1 MHMKKGLFLGL
12 IAAVVMLA
20 SCNKTLQ
27 KPDEI
32 TVNPSPL
39 VLKGGKVDAA
49 ITGTFPQKK
58 FAKKGVLTV
67 TPVLKYAGKE
77 ALGEPVTYV
86 GEKAKENGKTVSYKN
101 GGTYSQT
108 CSFDYVP
115 EMRVSELYL
124 RFEAKVGKKVI
135 EIPDVKIADGV
146 VTTPELAEAK
156 DNKTAG
162 TPDKFQ
168 RVIQELTEADIK
180 FLIQSAELRSSET
193 KSESVKA
200 LQAAI
205 KDAKANEKKEIS
217 KIEVSGY
224 ASPDG
229 GMDLNEKLAQ
239 NRQKAAANFLK
250 KDLKKNKVANGV
262 EANITAEDWEGFQK
276 AMENSNMQDK
286 DLVLRVLSMYSDPEE
301 REAQIKNLSSVY
313 GTIAEEILP
322 ALRRSR
328 LILTTDLIGKSDDE
342 IREIAKNDPAQ
353 LSVEELLYAATLTN
367 DKAEKKAL
375 YQKAAEL
382 YNDYRAYNS
391 LGQLYF
397 EEGNIAEARRC
408 YAKALDIQP
417 NDPDVNY
424 NAGVAALA
432 DNDLDKAEEYLGKA
446 AGTKANLN
454 AALGTLYTKK
464 GDYAAAKKAYG
475 ETATNNAA
483 VQQILDEDYAAAA
496 KTLANVKEPNATTAY
511 LKAVVGARTNDKA
524 AVIEN
529 LKAAVAQDAKLKVR
543 AAQDIEFAKFAEDA
557 EFQAIWDYRP
567 IYFDEEKEA
576 RKDKRLARLRRGA
589 FREEHEKNMTIM
601 KQKRQ
606 SKLLIWFV
614 LIGLL
619 VFGIY
624 IFL

>member
-1 MHMKKGLFLGL
+1 MKKGLFLGL

-39 VLKGGKVDAA
+39 VLKGGKVNAE

-77 ALGEPVTYV
+77 AVGEPVTYV
-86 GEKAKENGKTVSYKN
+86 GEKAKENGKTVNYRN
-101 GGTYSQT
+101 GGKYTQT

-146 VTTPELAEAK
+146 VSTPELAEAK
-156 DNKTAG
+156 DNKTAC

-180 FLIQSAELRSSET
+180 FLIQSASLRSSET

-205 KDAKANEKKEIS
+205 KDAKDNEKKEIN
-217 KIEVSGY
+217 KIEISGY

-229 GMDLNEKLAQ
+229 GVDLNEKLAQ

-250 KDLKKNKVANGV
+250 RDLKKNKVANDV

-375 YQKAAEL
+375 YQKAAEI
-382 YNDYRAYNS
+382 YNDYRAYNN

-408 YAKALDIQP
+408 YAKALEIQP
-417 NDPDVNY
+417 NDPDVNF

-432 DNDLDKAEEYLGKA
+432 DNDLDKAEAFFGKA

-496 KTLANVKEPNATTAY
+496 KTLANIKEPNATTAY

-529 LKAAVAQDAKLKVR
+529 LKAAVAQDAQLKAR
-543 AAQDIEFAKFAEDA
+543 AAKDIEFAKFAEDA
-557 EFQAIWDYRP
+557 EFQAIV
-567 IYFDEEKEA
+567 K
-576 RKDKRLARLRRGA
+576 
-589 FREEHEKNMTIM
+589 
-601 KQKRQ
+601 
-606 SKLLIWFV
+606 
-614 LIGLL
+614 
-619 VFGIY
+619 
-624 IFL
+624 

>member
-12 IAAVVMLA
+12 IAATVMLA

-39 VLKGGKVDAA
+39 EKVGNKVNAE
-49 ITGTFPQKK
+49 ITGTFPKKK
-58 FAKKGVLTV
+58 FAKKGVLVV
-67 TPVLKYAGKE
+67 TPVLKYDGQE
-77 ALGEPVTYV
+77 SVGEPVTYV
-86 GEKAKENGKTVSYKN
+86 GEKAKENGKTVNYKY
-101 GGTYSQT
+101 GGTYSQS

-115 EMRVSELYL
+115 AMRKSELYL
-124 RFEAKVGKKVI
+124 RFEARVGKKVI
-135 EIPDVKIADGV
+135 EIPDVKIADGIV
-146 VTTPELAEAK
+146 ATSELAEAK
-156 DNKTAG
+156 DNKTAT

-193 KSESVKA
+193 KNDGVKG

-205 KDAKANEKKEIS
+205 KDAKDNEKKEIN
-217 KIEVSGY
+217 KIEVAGY

-250 KDLKKNKVANGV
+250 KDLKKNKLNNAI
-262 EANITAEDWEGFQK
+262 ESNITAEDWEGFQK

-313 GTIAEEILP
+313 GTIADEILP

-342 IREIAKNDPAQ
+342 IRELAKNNPDQ

-367 DKAEKKAL
+367 NKAEKMEIYA
-375 YQKAAEL
+375 KAANI
-382 YNDYRAYNS
+382 YNDYRAWNS

-397 EEGNIAEARRC
+397 EDGNIAEARRC
-408 YAKALDIQP
+408 YGHALGIQP

-424 NAGVAALA
+424 NAGIAAMADGDLA
-432 DNDLDKAEEYLGKA
+432 KAEEYFGKA
-446 AGTKANLN
+446 AGTKGNLS
-454 AALGTLYTKK
+454 AAMGTLYTQK

-475 ETATNNAA
+475 DQATNNAA
-483 VQQILDEDYAAAA
+483 VQQILNEDYAGAS
-496 KTLANVKEPNATTAY
+496 KTLDAVKEPNATTAY
-511 LKAVVGARTNDKA
+511 LKAVVAARTNDVQ
-524 AVIEN
+524 AVYAN
-529 LKAAVAQDAKLKVR
+529 LRSAVAQDAKLKAR
-543 AAQDIEFAKFAEDA
+543 AAQDIEFAKFAEEA
-557 EFQAIWDYRP
+557 EFQAIV
-567 IYFDEEKEA
+567 K
-576 RKDKRLARLRRGA
+576 
-589 FREEHEKNMTIM
+589 
-601 KQKRQ
+601 
-606 SKLLIWFV
+606 
-614 LIGLL
+614 
-619 VFGIY
+619 
-624 IFL
+624 

>member
-1 MHMKKGLFLGL
+1 MKKSLLFSL
-12 IAAVVMLA
+12 IAAAVVLA
-20 SCNKTLQ
+20 SCNKTLPNPEQ
-27 KPDEI
+27 I
-32 TVNPSPL
+32 NVNPSPL
-39 VLKGGKVDAA
+39 EKVGNKVNAE

-58 FAKKGVLTV
+58 FAKKGVLVV
-67 TPVLKYAGKE
+67 TPVLKFDGRE
-77 ALGEPVTYV
+77 VLGEPVTYV
-86 GEKAKENGKTVSYKN
+86 GEKAKENGKKVNYKN
-101 GGTYSQT
+101 GGKYAQS
-108 CSFDYVP
+108 CSFDFEP
-115 EMRVSELYL
+115 AMIQSELYL
-124 RFEAKVGKKVI
+124 RFEARVGKKVI

-146 VTTPELAEAK
+146 VVTSDLAKAS
-156 DNKTAG
+156 DNKLAA

-180 FLIQSAELRSSET
+180 FLIQSADLRAKETGSE
-193 KSESVKA
+193 EMKA

-205 KDAKANEKKEIS
+205 KDAKEAERKEIS
-217 KIEVSGY
+217 KIEVAGY

-250 KDLKKNKVANGV
+250 KDLKKNKVANAV
-262 EANITAEDWEGFQK
+262 ESKITAEDWEGFQK

-342 IREIAKNDPAQ
+342 IRELAKKDPAQ

-367 DKAEKKAL
+367 DKAEKMAIYK
-375 YQKAAEL
+375 KAAEQ
-382 YNDYRAYNS
+382 YNDYRAYNGM
-391 LGQLYF
+391 GQLYF

-408 YAKALDIQP
+408 YAKALEIQP

-424 NAGVAALA
+424 NAGVAAMADGDLA
-432 DNDLDKAEEYLGKA
+432 KAEEYLGKA
-446 AGTKANLN
+446 AGTKANLQ
-454 AALGTLYTKK
+454 AALGTLYTQK
-464 GDYAAAKKAYG
+464 GDYNAAKKAYG
-475 ETATNNAA
+475 QSATNNAA

-496 KTLANVKEPNATTAY
+496 KTLDAVEEPNATTAY

-524 AVIEN
+524 AVYAN
-529 LKAAVAQDAKLKVR
+529 LKSAIAQDAKLKAR

-557 EFQAIWDYRP
+557 EFQAIV
-567 IYFDEEKEA
+567 K
-576 RKDKRLARLRRGA
+576 
-589 FREEHEKNMTIM
+589 
-601 KQKRQ
+601 
-606 SKLLIWFV
+606 
-614 LIGLL
+614 
-619 VFGIY
+619 
-624 IFL
+624 

>member
-39 VLKGGKVDAA
+39 VLKGGKVNAE

-77 ALGEPVTYV
+77 AVGEPVTYV
-86 GEKAKENGKTVSYKN
+86 GEKAKENGKTVNYRN
-101 GGTYSQT
+101 GGKYTQT

-146 VTTPELAEAK
+146 VSTPELADAK
-156 DNKTAG
+156 DNKTAC

-180 FLIQSAELRSSET
+180 FLIQSASLRSSET

-205 KDAKANEKKEIS
+205 KDAKDNEKKEIN

-250 KDLKKNKVANGV
+250 RDLKKNKVANDV

-375 YQKAAEL
+375 YQKAAEI

-397 EEGNIAEARRC
+397 EEGNITEARRC
-408 YAKALDIQP
+408 YAKALEIQP

-432 DNDLDKAEEYLGKA
+432 DNDLDKAETFFGKA

-496 KTLANVKEPNATTAY
+496 KTLANIKEPNATTAY

-529 LKAAVAQDAKLKVR
+529 LKAAVAQDAQLKAR

-557 EFQAIWDYRP
+557 EFQAIV
-567 IYFDEEKEA
+567 K
-576 RKDKRLARLRRGA
+576 
-589 FREEHEKNMTIM
+589 
-601 KQKRQ
+601 
-606 SKLLIWFV
+606 
-614 LIGLL
+614 
-619 VFGIY
+619 
-624 IFL
+624 

>member
-1 MHMKKGLFLGL
+1 MKKGLFLGL

-86 GEKAKENGKTVSYKN
+86 GEKAKENGKTVNYKN

-115 EMRVSELYL
+115 EMCVSELYL

-529 LKAAVAQDAKLKVR
+529 LKAAVAQDAKLKAR

-557 EFQAIWDYRP
+557 EFQAIV
-567 IYFDEEKEA
+567 K
-576 RKDKRLARLRRGA
+576 
-589 FREEHEKNMTIM
+589 
-601 KQKRQ
+601 
-606 SKLLIWFV
+606 
-614 LIGLL
+614 
-619 VFGIY
+619 
-624 IFL
+624 